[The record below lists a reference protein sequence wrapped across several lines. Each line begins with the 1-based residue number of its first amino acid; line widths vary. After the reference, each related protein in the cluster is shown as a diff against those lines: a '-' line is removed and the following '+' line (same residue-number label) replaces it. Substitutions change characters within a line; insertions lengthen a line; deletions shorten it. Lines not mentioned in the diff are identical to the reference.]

1 MAEVEIIVTDE
12 IRRLKKEITNLWK
25 DLGRPNVAK
34 EELLTF
40 DMLDRYRH
48 VVQQQA
54 WPWRW
59 ENVDALYT
67 LTDRIPAWVV
77 DDTIMAIWASG
88 RQGLPNSFTNWDSTH
103 KEAGMVLMLSRGPSC
118 LGGCTN
124 SFFYQSLTPVSV
136 PLRCS
141 SLAGTLSYLYV

>member
-1 MAEVEIIVTDE
+1 MAEVEIVVTDK
-12 IRRLKKEITNLWK
+12 IKCQKKEITSLRK
-25 DLGRPNVAK
+25 DLGRAHVAK

-48 VVQQQA
+48 IVQQQA

-59 ENVDALYT
+59 ENVDTLYT
-67 LTDRIPAWVV
+67 LMDQIPAWVV

-88 RQGLPNSFTNWDSTH
+88 RQGLPNRFANWDSKN

-118 LGGCTN
+118 LG
-124 SFFYQSLTPVSV
+124 V
-136 PLRCS
+136 
-141 SLAGTLSYLYV
+141 

>member
-12 IRRLKKEITNLWK
+12 IKRLKKEITSLRK
-25 DLGRPNVAK
+25 DLGRPNVTK

-40 DMLDRYRH
+40 DMLDRYQH
-48 VVQQQA
+48 IVQQQA

-59 ENVDALYT
+59 ENVDTLYT

-103 KEAGMVLMLSRGPSC
+103 KEAGMALMLSRGPSC
-118 LGGCTN
+118 LGVGTDLKGEKRCTPP
-124 SFFYQSLTPVSV
+124 SS
-136 PLRCS
+136 CS
-141 SLAGTLSYLYV
+141 CILNRS